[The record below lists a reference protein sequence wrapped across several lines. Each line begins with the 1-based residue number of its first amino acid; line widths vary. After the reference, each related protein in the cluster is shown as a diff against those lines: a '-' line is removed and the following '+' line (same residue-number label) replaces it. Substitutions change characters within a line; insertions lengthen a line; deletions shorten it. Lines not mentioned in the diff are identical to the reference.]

1 MKTILKPLAAMI
13 SVTLLYGCTA
23 PSDIKPA
30 NKLNK
35 SSVLAHSQQLDN
47 ESLSSADWPKQQWWK
62 SLHDEQ
68 LNELIKLAM
77 KHSPTIQMANANLR
91 KASASVMAAD
101 AQFEPQLSAQGGV
114 TRSRLSRSED
124 PLFQGSR
131 YTTVYDLGLSGQ
143 YTFDL
148 WGGQR
153 DAWEASVNAQH
164 AAAVDHQAANITVA
178 SSIVSTYVKLAS
190 AYHLLDLAQK
200 DYDRTRHIVSITQQ
214 LLDNGLTSKD
224 RLYTTQSNEASA
236 KQDLKKR
243 HLAVNQLKNA
253 LATMIG
259 QGPDVAKSIKRPTA
273 VLTTQLALPKH
284 LPANLLAHRPDL
296 VAAKW
301 RVEAATKNIA
311 AAKTKFYPNLNLSAM
326 AGFKAVLGDA
336 MFEDP
341 SRSWHV
347 APAISLPIFTKNLKA
362 DYIRKTA
369 DYDTAV
375 AQYNRTLVKALGDVS
390 DTIMALKS
398 AEQQLDDAKLS
409 VQLAEKSY
417 HINEKRY
424 QSGMGSH
431 LDVLVAEQRLLHAE
445 SALVTL
451 QNQQQE
457 KQVMLVK
464 VLGGGFYEPNNQQS
478 GTAERST
485 TTEHSG
491 KTEQQHVK
499 VK

>member
-1 MKTILKPLAAMI
+1 MKTMMKPLAALV
-13 SVTLLYGCTA
+13 SVTLLYGCAA

-30 NKLNK
+30 NKINT
-35 SSVLAHSQQLDN
+35 SSVLAHSQHLAD
-47 ESLSSADWPKQQWWK
+47 ESLSPAQWPQQQWWT
-62 SLHDEQ
+62 SLHDAQ
-68 LNELIKLAM
+68 LNRLVEQALQY
-77 KHSPTIQMANANLR
+77 SPTIQMANANLR
-91 KASASVMAAD
+91 KASASVMAAE
-101 AQFEPQLSAQGGV
+101 AEFEPRLTAQGGM

-124 PLFQGSR
+124 PLGQGSR
-131 YTTVYDLGLSGQ
+131 YTTLYSLGLSGE

-164 AAAVDHQAANITVA
+164 AAEIDHQAANITVS

-200 DYDRTRHIVSITQQ
+200 DYDRTHHIVSITQR

-243 HLAVNQLKNA
+243 RLAVKQLKNA

-259 QGPDVAKSIKRPTA
+259 QGPDVADSIQRPT
-273 VLTTQLALPKH
+273 VVMTTQLALPNN

-301 RVEAATKNIA
+301 RVEAATKDIS

-336 MFEDP
+336 MFAEP

-347 APAISLPIFTKNLKA
+347 SPAISLPIFTKDLKA
-362 DYIRKTA
+362 NYIRKTA
-369 DYDTAV
+369 DYDSAV

-398 AEQQLDDAKLS
+398 ADQQLDDAKLS
-409 VQLAEKSY
+409 VKLAEKSY
-417 HINEKRY
+417 HINERRY

-431 LDVLVAEQRLLHAE
+431 LDVLVAEQRLLQAE
-445 SALVTL
+445 SALVRL

-464 VLGGGFYEPNNQQS
+464 VLGGGFYEPS
-478 GTAERST
+478 AS
-485 TTEHSG
+485 HSEN
-491 KTEQQHVK
+491 TEQQHVK